1 MTPPPTKYPIV
12 LIKCFSS
19 CWYVIVSLFWGA
31 IFFPSGLFQQFIP
44 QKKAIGMSLWMPA
57 GHQNSQQPAKLVHF
71 CRPSGHLGN
80 TNTEQ
85 VVAWWWHPVAS
96 CRSWTCYIANYMLVN
111 IIFTSSYDVDAPRM
125 TMYAVFVTIIANE
138 QARTYWRPMIFP
150 EQGGSMFHDWRWPC
164 L

>member
-1 MTPPPTKYPIV
+1 
-12 LIKCFSS
+12 
-19 CWYVIVSLFWGA
+19 
-31 IFFPSGLFQQFIP
+31 
-44 QKKAIGMSLWMPA
+44 MSLWMPD

-71 CRPSGHLGN
+71 CRPGGHLGN

-85 VVAWWWHPVAS
+85 VVAWWWRPVAS

-150 EQGGSMFHDWRWPC
+150 EQGGSMFHDWRQPC
-164 L
+164 LWCRRFACSWCTRTTDQEKKRMLTRLFTVAPRAIIWE